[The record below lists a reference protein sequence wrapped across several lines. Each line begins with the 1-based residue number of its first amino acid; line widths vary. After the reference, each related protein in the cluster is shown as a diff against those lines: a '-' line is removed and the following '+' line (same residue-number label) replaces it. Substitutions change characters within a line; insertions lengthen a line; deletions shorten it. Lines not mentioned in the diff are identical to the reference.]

1 MFSLRVL
8 ELLGLQL
15 GQRTDDAEAGVAG
28 LDDVVDVAILG
39 CIVRV
44 GEELGVLGL
53 LLGNECLGVFLLLG
67 LLGVE
72 DGSSTAGT
80 HYGNLSCGPCVV
92 HVATEL
98 LTAHHDVATTIA
110 LAQGNGYLGHGGL
123 AEGVEQL
130 GTVENHGIVLLTCSR
145 QEARNVDE
153 CYQGDVE
160 GVAEAYE
167 AGCLA

>member
-28 LDDVVDVAILG
+28 LDNVVDVAILG

-53 LLGNECLGVFLLLG
+53 LLGNECLGIFLLLG
-67 LLGVE
+67 LLGIE

-80 HYGNLSCGPCVV
+80 HYGNLGCRPCVV

-110 LAQGNGYLGHGGL
+110 LAQGNGYLGHSSF

-130 GTVENHGIVLLTCSR
+130 GTVEDNGVVLLACTGE
-145 QEARNVDE
+145 EAWNVDE
-153 CYQGDVE
+153 CYQRNVE